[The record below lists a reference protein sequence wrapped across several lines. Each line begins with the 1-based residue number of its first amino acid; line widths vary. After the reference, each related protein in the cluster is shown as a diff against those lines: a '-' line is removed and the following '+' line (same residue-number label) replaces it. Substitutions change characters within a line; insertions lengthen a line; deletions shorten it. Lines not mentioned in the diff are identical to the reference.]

1 MDCRELRLLSEWG
14 VPSLAPVKVDALPF
28 PARRESPAIDQIGV
42 EERALRFCARS
53 LKKETKM
60 SALKLA
66 VTMLDV
72 TTLEGADSVGKVRQ
86 MCVKAMQPLP
96 GDPSVGPAAAV
107 CVYPRMVKVAA
118 KAVEGSSV
126 NVAAVATQF
135 PSGQMRLKERLA
147 EVRYAVGEGA
157 DEIDMV
163 ISRGQFLQGEY
174 RAIYDEVAAVK
185 EACGTAHLKVI
196 LETGELS
203 TYDNVRYASDLAMAA
218 GADFI
223 KTSTGKVQPAATL
236 PVTLVML
243 QAIEDFYE
251 RTGRMVGMKPA
262 GGISNAK
269 LALQYL
275 VMVKEVLGEKWLTNK
290 WFRFGASSLTNDL
303 LMQIRK
309 QETGRYQSG
318 DYFTQD

>member
-1 MDCRELRLLSEWG
+1 LLLD
-14 VPSLAPVKVDALPF
+14 VTTISLSSVSNEVLPF
-28 PARRESPAIDQIGV
+28 PARGDSPAIDQVGV
-42 EERALRFCARS
+42 EERAQRFCARS
-53 LKKETKM
+53 LKKETKF

-66 VTMLDV
+66 VTLLDV

-86 MCVKAMQPLP
+86 MCQKAMRPLP

-107 CVYPRMVKVAA
+107 CVYPRMVATAA
-118 KAVEGSSV
+118 KALQDSIVR
-126 NVAAVATQF
+126 VASVATQF

-163 ISRGQFLQGEY
+163 ISRGQFLQGDY
-174 RAIYDEVAAVK
+174 RAIYDEVAACKDV
-185 EACGTAHLKVI
+185 CGSVHLKVI
-196 LETGELS
+196 LETGELM
-203 TYDNVRYASDLAMAA
+203 TYDNVRYASDIAMAA

-223 KTSTGKVQPAATL
+223 KTSTGKVPIAATL

-243 QAIEDFYE
+243 QAIADFHE

-275 VMVKEVLGEKWLTNK
+275 VMLREILGPKWLTNE